1 MFAEPNYIPY
11 NLKVL
16 MSVIISLDPLMS
28 PALLVSGILKVKLV
42 SRVQLFV
49 APWTVA
55 YEAIP
60 FTEVS
65 RQQYWTGVPFPS
77 AGDLPNPGIKPRS
90 PALRADTFTIW
101 ATREAIANTSIRSSN
116 VTLHTALDLSPSRG
130 ISLHG
135 RRGNTADWAPLR

>member
-77 AGDLPNPGIKPRS
+77 AGDLPNPGIEPRS
-90 PALRADTFTIW
+90 PALRADTFTI
-101 ATREAIANTSIRSSN
+101 
-116 VTLHTALDLSPSRG
+116 
-130 ISLHG
+130 
-135 RRGNTADWAPLR
+135 